1 MAVASCRLRMVT
13 CTAASAENTARVQA
27 RALESAWESARETE
41 GGGGGGRRRER
52 DVMKVKKGHHT
63 TSSFAERP
71 KPAVISAIVALETG
85 EVAIVL
91 ML

>member
-13 CTAASAENTARVQA
+13 CTAASAENTACTGTWVRKCVGKC
-27 RALESAWESARETE
+27 E
-41 GGGGGGRRRER
+41 GDRGLGGGGRRRER

-71 KPAVISAIVALETG
+71 KPPVISTIVALETG
-85 EVAIVL
+85 EVAIVV